1 MDKTPEMN
9 MKKQKITT
17 SFQRGQEIKDEKV
30 QGVQSVQTLIRKEAT
45 SAHERPCV
53 RIGIDGCSISEQFL
67 T

>member
-9 MKKQKITT
+9 MQKQKTRP
-17 SFQRGQEIKDEKV
+17 SFQRGQEIKGEKD
-30 QGVQSVQTLIRKEAT
+30 QGIQSVQTLIRKDVA

-53 RIGIDGCSISEQFL
+53 RIGIESCSISEQFL